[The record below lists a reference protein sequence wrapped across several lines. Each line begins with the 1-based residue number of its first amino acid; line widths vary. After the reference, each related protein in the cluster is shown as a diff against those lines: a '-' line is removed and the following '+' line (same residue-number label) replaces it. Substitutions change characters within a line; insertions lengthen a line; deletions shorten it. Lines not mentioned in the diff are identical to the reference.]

1 MRVISAVHLQD
12 LLVSANSLIKK
23 SRRTKIKKVEEQRE
37 SCLMYVPYVV
47 GFWETC
53 FPLFLV
59 GGGGVLYLILL
70 FTFLNYIYFFT
81 VVLILN
87 CWSCWNKKF
96 LL

>member
-1 MRVISAVHLQD
+1 MISAVHLQD

-59 GGGGVLYLILL
+59 GGGGGVLYLILL